1 MNEETLMPPP
11 VGELLTELT
20 KEVRTSTES
29 FIRLDTTV
37 KSEHENMR
45 KDSALMRELITVLT
59 ETQARHGERLSVNET
74 RVLELNSVRSELAE
88 LKADLRAVEAQLLAN
103 TPVRVSWTAVVSSV
117 VAVAAIL
124 WSVFG

>member
-1 MNEETLMPPP
+1 MQPP
-11 VGELLTELT
+11 VGELLTELA

-59 ETQARHGERLSVNET
+59 ETQARHGERLSVNEA

>member
-1 MNEETLMPPP
+1 MQPP
-11 VGELLTELT
+11 VGELLTELA

-37 KSEHENMR
+37 KTEHENMR
-45 KDSALMRELITVLT
+45 KDSAIMRELITVLT
-59 ETQARHGERLSVNET
+59 DTQARHGERLSVNEA
-74 RVLELNSVRSELAE
+74 RVLELSSVRSELAE
-88 LKADLRAVEAQLLAN
+88 LKADIRAVETQLLAN

>member
-1 MNEETLMPPP
+1 MQPP

-59 ETQARHGERLSVNET
+59 ETQARHGERLSVNEA

-88 LKADLRAVEAQLLAN
+88 LKAGLRAVEAQLLAN

>member
-1 MNEETLMPPP
+1 MQPP
-11 VGELLTELT
+11 VGELLTELA
-20 KEVRTSTES
+20 KEVRTNTES

-45 KDSALMRELITVLT
+45 KDSALMRELITVLA
-59 ETQARHGERLSVNET
+59 ETQARHGERLSVNEA

-88 LKADLRAVEAQLLAN
+88 LKADLRAVEAQLLAS

>member
-1 MNEETLMPPP
+1 MQPP
-11 VGELLTELT
+11 VGELLTELA

-29 FIRLDTTV
+29 FIRLDTTG
-37 KSEHENMR
+37 KSDHENMR

-59 ETQARHGERLSVNET
+59 ETQARHGERLSVNEA

>member
-1 MNEETLMPPP
+1 MQPP
-11 VGELLTELT
+11 VGELLTELA

-59 ETQARHGERLSVNET
+59 ETQARHGERLSVNEA
-74 RVLELNSVRSELAE
+74 RVLELNSVRSELSE

>member
-1 MNEETLMPPP
+1 MQPP
-11 VGELLTELT
+11 VGELLTELA

-59 ETQARHGERLSVNET
+59 ETQARHGERLSVNEA

-117 VAVAAIL
+117 AAVAAIL

>member
-1 MNEETLMPPP
+1 MQPP
-11 VGELLTELT
+11 VGELLTELA

-37 KSEHENMR
+37 KTEHENMR
-45 KDSALMRELITVLT
+45 KDSAIMRELITVLT
-59 ETQARHGERLSVNET
+59 ETQARHGERLSVNEA
-74 RVLELNSVRSELAE
+74 RVLELSSVRSELAE
-88 LKADLRAVEAQLLAN
+88 LKADIRAVEAQLLAN

>member
-1 MNEETLMPPP
+1 MQPP
-11 VGELLTELT
+11 VGELLTELA

-37 KSEHENMR
+37 KSDHENMR

-59 ETQARHGERLSVNET
+59 ETQARHGERLSVNEA